1 MYQQRYIN
9 HTLNTIRINGKT
21 LSTIIK
27 LSFTVNNYF
36 QLIGLVLGQRPLGA
50 ILHSSNEP
58 GELSQWFCHDD
69 STINIVVIIIF
80 IIIIT
85 PPGAKWKSRTA
96 DCSTTG
102 SPGMSQRRAVKWVCR
117 SWRHQWL
124 IQDSA
129 RIEARST
136 DDSPLPWLQT
146 HGWSQSKQDNK

>member
-1 MYQQRYIN
+1 MYQLRYIS

-69 STINIVVIIIF
+69 SHHKHCCDYYF
-80 IIIIT
+80 YHYYY
-85 PPGAKWKSRTA
+85 S
-96 DCSTTG
+96 S
-102 SPGMSQRRAVKWVCR
+102 
-117 SWRHQWL
+117 
-124 IQDSA
+124 
-129 RIEARST
+129 
-136 DDSPLPWLQT
+136 
-146 HGWSQSKQDNK
+146 WSQMKIQNSWLFYYWLTSDVPEKGRKMSLSFLKAPMTYTGLGQNWSQVNRWQPTALTTDSWLVSK